1 MTSVL
6 TLISP
11 STGHLTDA
19 IVATTTRGLER
30 AGATLDRRE
39 WLSEGEACDL
49 FFSDADEKT
58 CNRIIRHDLLGE
70 LIDIVAQPVNGR
82 RKKLLL
88 ADMDSTLVTS
98 ETLDELAEHAGLKD
112 RISEITARAMNGEIA
127 FEGAL
132 HERVSLLRGLPEDA
146 LAKTMERI
154 DYSPGAETLVRTMA
168 AHGAY
173 TALVSGG
180 FSYFTGKVKAAL
192 GFDFEIGNQLEIK
205 NGVLSGQ
212 VTGPIVTRDTK
223 YETLLSLTRTRGL
236 ALSESMAVGDG
247 ANDLPMLQ
255 AAGTGVAYHAK
266 PVVIKHAP
274 YRLDFAGLDA
284 LLFIQGYRRQEF
296 VC

>member
-1 MTSVL
+1 
-6 TLISP
+6 
-11 STGHLTDA
+11 
-19 IVATTTRGLER
+19 
-30 AGATLDRRE
+30 
-39 WLSEGEACDL
+39 
-49 FFSDADEKT
+49 
-58 CNRIIRHDLLGE
+58 
-70 LIDIVAQPVNGR
+70 
-82 RKKLLL
+82 
-88 ADMDSTLVTS
+88 
-98 ETLDELAEHAGLKD
+98 
-112 RISEITARAMNGEIA
+112 
-127 FEGAL
+127 
-132 HERVSLLRGLPEDA
+132 LPEDA